1 MWQVSS
7 NWYFLV
13 QMLVVLCVWIMAPYD
28 LGQLFGWLVLCRL
41 NQSNRYISFNLAI
54 LVIGANNSIES
65 NLMMCL
71 KCGAGC
77 SNFEWLSIVIWMLK
91 TFFLEILK
99 HKIVSIGSIESSAL
113 LLLFSAT
120 GSYTYNL
127 PWGMDSSIK
136 LNIQFELTRIS
147 KS

>member
-1 MWQVSS
+1 
-7 NWYFLV
+7 
-13 QMLVVLCVWIMAPYD
+13 MLVVLYVWIMAPYD
-28 LGQLFGWLVLCRL
+28 LGQFFGWLVLCRL

-91 TFFLEILK
+91 TIFSGNSKAQDCIHRFYRILSLTFAFLGNWVLHLQLALGNGFFDK
-99 HKIVSIGSIESSAL
+99 TKSQ
-113 LLLFSAT
+113 T
-120 GSYTYNL
+120 
-127 PWGMDSSIK
+127 
-136 LNIQFELTRIS
+136 ELTRMS
-147 KS
+147 KY